1 MPMKECE
8 YCKADTGGAP
18 ICSRCADRQESH
30 RRALEVDKRVRLALV
45 QDLVDSHA
53 RAARKEIVKAHW
65 RLNNF
70 LNRGIVPD
78 DLKQGGPN

>member
-1 MPMKECE
+1 MTECE

-18 ICSRCADRQESH
+18 ICSGCADRQESN
-30 RRALEVDKRVRLALV
+30 RRTLEMDKRVRLALV

-53 RAARKEIVKAHW
+53 RAARREIVKAHS
-65 RLNNF
+65 RLNDF

-78 DLKQGGPN
+78 DLKQGGRIY